1 MEVKNERRDDG
12 DNCCGRVGPYDD
24 SVVFGIQRMRKKKGN
39 ASERDNHGVVAEFF
53 LLNPGLVLVAF
64 VFLLGTIVFLVRGE
78 LPTLLTVGASLVSYN
93 YGPIYESHMA

>member
-1 MEVKNERRDDG
+1 MSDVTMEVIA
-12 DNCCGRVGPYDD
+12 VAALVLTTI
-24 SVVFGIQRMRKKKGN
+24 SVVFGIQRMWKKKGN

-78 LPTLLTVGASLVSYN
+78 LPTLLTVGASLVITTALFMN
-93 YGPIYESHMA
+93 HTWRK